1 MSAPHERHDRLAD
14 VVPLHRTDP
23 DHRTRMDY
31 LGLVEALNDA
41 LQVIDD
47 LERLTVGQL
56 LVPADHVDFTA
67 RRVRQLVR
75 SCRNEAQRRSIP

>member
-1 MSAPHERHDRLAD
+1 MTAPTERIAD

-23 DHRTRMDY
+23 DHRTRMEY
-31 LGLVEALNDA
+31 LGLVDA
-41 LQVIDD
+41 LEDAMQVIDD
-47 LERLTVGQL
+47 LQDLAAGQL

-75 SCRNEAQRRSIP
+75 SVRNEAQRRSIP